1 MRQQQEREHA
11 LAHQQHLHY
20 QQQQQQQHQLLLNAQ
35 RQSLRQQQQY
45 HKQLQQQ
52 QHQQQQLQLQQQ
64 QQQLHNYHQHQYADQ
79 QISHE
84 PSQTYSYNHIPDG
97 YINEAVKGNNYSQN
111 YLPSQPAQLPDRVS
125 LFYGFFVH
133 NIVIVLMN
141 QQYGILRK
149 PMDVLCTVANVARH
163 RC

>member
-52 QHQQQQLQLQQQ
+52 QHQQLQLQQQ

-149 PMDVLCTVANVARH
+149 PMDVLCTAANVARH

>member
-52 QHQQQQLQLQQQ
+52 QHQQLQLQQQ

-97 YINEAVKGNNYSQN
+97 YINETVKGNNYSQN

-149 PMDVLCTVANVARH
+149 PMDVLCTAANVARH